1 MTLNI
6 DLEDSYRIG
15 FIGIDDYK
23 AGTCLAGLAH
33 NLTRSGENV
42 SILSGSK
49 TIHSQSQRING
60 FLDTMKQYPEI
71 LLSNVIYTEDKLEI
85 SNKLLKEMLS
95 KKYYKTIVMVD
106 SWLANAGEVIAQT
119 GYDDINIL
127 GFDLMPQ
134 NKEALKQGKVTYIID
149 QSAYMQSYECVH
161 KVCEHLIYGTELPK
175 GKNYLPIHI
184 YNKYNLDLIAII
196 IGIPAGILAGVKKI
210 NGKIGQLNF
219 FTTLG
224 VAVPSFVVAAL
235 LIYVLST
242 KLHLLPAAMW
252 NGWRYEIMPA
262 LALSGMPMS
271 FIARLTRSSMLD
283 ILSQDYIKTARA
295 KGLSWSKV
303 LIKHALPNS
312 LIPVVTYLGPMTAS
326 ILTGSF
332 VIETIFAIPGLGQ
345 YFVTSIYNRDY
356 TVILGVTI
364 FYSVIVIVLN
374 MVVDLLYPLLDP
386 RIKIGEEKGE

>member
-1 MTLNI
+1 MGYIIKRIFNAFIVLWIVITITFFLMHAIPGGPFTAEKSLPPYVLHSIEERYKLN
-6 DLEDSYRIG
+6 DPLY
-15 FIGIDDYK
+15 
-23 AGTCLAGLAH
+23 
-33 NLTRSGENV
+33 
-42 SILSGSK
+42 
-49 TIHSQSQRING
+49 
-60 FLDTMKQYPEI
+60 KQYGDYLCNLVQGDLGPSFKYPGRSVNDI
-71 LLSNVIYTEDKLEI
+71 IKDGFPVSFKLGI
-85 SNKLLKEMLS
+85 
-95 KKYYKTIVMVD
+95 
-106 SWLANAGEVIAQT
+106 
-119 GYDDINIL
+119 
-127 GFDLMPQ
+127 
-134 NKEALKQGKVTYIID
+134 EAI
-149 QSAYMQSYECVH
+149 
-161 KVCEHLIYGTELPK
+161 
-175 GKNYLPIHI
+175 
-184 YNKYNLDLIAII
+184 LIAII
-196 IGIPAGILAGVKKI
+196 IGIPAGILAGVKKD
-210 NGKIGQLNF
+210 KWQDRAVNF

-252 NGWRYEIMPA
+252 NGWRYEIMPV

>member
-1 MTLNI
+1 MGYIIKRIFNAFIVLWIVITITFFLMHAIPGGPFTAEKSLPPYVLHSIEERYKLN
-6 DLEDSYRIG
+6 DPLY
-15 FIGIDDYK
+15 
-23 AGTCLAGLAH
+23 
-33 NLTRSGENV
+33 
-42 SILSGSK
+42 
-49 TIHSQSQRING
+49 
-60 FLDTMKQYPEI
+60 KQYGDYLCNLVQGDLGPSFKYPGRSVNDI
-71 LLSNVIYTEDKLEI
+71 IKDGFPVSFKLGI
-85 SNKLLKEMLS
+85 
-95 KKYYKTIVMVD
+95 
-106 SWLANAGEVIAQT
+106 
-119 GYDDINIL
+119 
-127 GFDLMPQ
+127 
-134 NKEALKQGKVTYIID
+134 EAI
-149 QSAYMQSYECVH
+149 
-161 KVCEHLIYGTELPK
+161 
-175 GKNYLPIHI
+175 
-184 YNKYNLDLIAII
+184 LIAII
-196 IGIPAGILAGVKKI
+196 IGIPAGILAGVKKD
-210 NGKIGQLNF
+210 KWQDRAVNF

-262 LALSGMPMS
+262 LALSGMLMS

-303 LIKHALPNS
+303 LVKHALPNS

>member
-1 MTLNI
+1 MGYIIKRIFNAVIVLWIVITITFFLMHAITGRAFTAEKSLPPYVLHSIEERYKLN
-6 DLEDSYRIG
+6 DPLY
-15 FIGIDDYK
+15 
-23 AGTCLAGLAH
+23 
-33 NLTRSGENV
+33 
-42 SILSGSK
+42 
-49 TIHSQSQRING
+49 
-60 FLDTMKQYPEI
+60 KQYGDYLCNLVQGDLGPSFKYPGRSVNDI
-71 LLSNVIYTEDKLEI
+71 IKDGFPVSFKLGI
-85 SNKLLKEMLS
+85 
-95 KKYYKTIVMVD
+95 
-106 SWLANAGEVIAQT
+106 
-119 GYDDINIL
+119 
-127 GFDLMPQ
+127 
-134 NKEALKQGKVTYIID
+134 EAI
-149 QSAYMQSYECVH
+149 
-161 KVCEHLIYGTELPK
+161 
-175 GKNYLPIHI
+175 
-184 YNKYNLDLIAII
+184 LIAII
-196 IGIPAGILAGVKKI
+196 IGIPAGILAGVKKD
-210 NGKIGQLNF
+210 KWQDRAVNF

-374 MVVDLLYPLLDP
+374 MVVDLFYPLLDP

>member
-1 MTLNI
+1 MGYIIKRIFNAFIVLWIVITITFFLMHAIPGGPFTAEKSLPPYVLHSIEERYKLN
-6 DLEDSYRIG
+6 DPLY
-15 FIGIDDYK
+15 
-23 AGTCLAGLAH
+23 
-33 NLTRSGENV
+33 
-42 SILSGSK
+42 
-49 TIHSQSQRING
+49 
-60 FLDTMKQYPEI
+60 KQYGDYLCNLVQGDLGPSFKYPGRSVNDI
-71 LLSNVIYTEDKLEI
+71 IKDGFPVSFKLGI
-85 SNKLLKEMLS
+85 
-95 KKYYKTIVMVD
+95 
-106 SWLANAGEVIAQT
+106 
-119 GYDDINIL
+119 
-127 GFDLMPQ
+127 
-134 NKEALKQGKVTYIID
+134 EAI
-149 QSAYMQSYECVH
+149 
-161 KVCEHLIYGTELPK
+161 
-175 GKNYLPIHI
+175 
-184 YNKYNLDLIAII
+184 LIAII
-196 IGIPAGILAGVKKI
+196 IGIPAGILAGVKKD
-210 NGKIGQLNF
+210 KWQDRAVNF

-332 VIETIFAIPGLGQ
+332 VIETIFVIPGLGQ

>member
-1 MTLNI
+1 MGYIIKRIFNAFIVLWIVITITFFLMHAIPGGPFTAEKSLPPYVLHSIEERYKLN
-6 DLEDSYRIG
+6 DPLY
-15 FIGIDDYK
+15 
-23 AGTCLAGLAH
+23 
-33 NLTRSGENV
+33 
-42 SILSGSK
+42 
-49 TIHSQSQRING
+49 
-60 FLDTMKQYPEI
+60 KQYGDYLCNLVQGDLGPSFKYLGRSVNDI
-71 LLSNVIYTEDKLEI
+71 IKDGFPVSFKLGI
-85 SNKLLKEMLS
+85 
-95 KKYYKTIVMVD
+95 
-106 SWLANAGEVIAQT
+106 
-119 GYDDINIL
+119 
-127 GFDLMPQ
+127 
-134 NKEALKQGKVTYIID
+134 EAI
-149 QSAYMQSYECVH
+149 
-161 KVCEHLIYGTELPK
+161 
-175 GKNYLPIHI
+175 
-184 YNKYNLDLIAII
+184 LIAII
-196 IGIPAGILAGVKKI
+196 IGIPAGILAGVKKD
-210 NGKIGQLNF
+210 KWQDRAVNF

>member
-1 MTLNI
+1 MGYIIKRIFNAFIVLWIVITITFFLMHAIPGGPFTAEKSLPPYVLHSIEERYKLN
-6 DLEDSYRIG
+6 DPLY
-15 FIGIDDYK
+15 
-23 AGTCLAGLAH
+23 
-33 NLTRSGENV
+33 
-42 SILSGSK
+42 
-49 TIHSQSQRING
+49 
-60 FLDTMKQYPEI
+60 KQYGDYLCNLVQGDLGPSFKYPGRSVNDI
-71 LLSNVIYTEDKLEI
+71 IKDGFPVSFKLGI
-85 SNKLLKEMLS
+85 
-95 KKYYKTIVMVD
+95 
-106 SWLANAGEVIAQT
+106 
-119 GYDDINIL
+119 
-127 GFDLMPQ
+127 
-134 NKEALKQGKVTYIID
+134 EAI
-149 QSAYMQSYECVH
+149 
-161 KVCEHLIYGTELPK
+161 
-175 GKNYLPIHI
+175 
-184 YNKYNLDLIAII
+184 LIAII
-196 IGIPAGILAGVKKI
+196 IGIPAGILAGVKKD
-210 NGKIGQLNF
+210 KWQDRAVNF

-283 ILSQDYIKTARA
+283 ILSQDYIKIARA

>member
-1 MTLNI
+1 MGYIIKRIFNAFIVLWIVITITFFLMHAIPGGPFTAEKSLPPYVLHSIEERYKLN
-6 DLEDSYRIG
+6 DPLY
-15 FIGIDDYK
+15 
-23 AGTCLAGLAH
+23 
-33 NLTRSGENV
+33 
-42 SILSGSK
+42 
-49 TIHSQSQRING
+49 
-60 FLDTMKQYPEI
+60 KQYGDYLCNLVQGDLGPSFKYPGRSVNDI
-71 LLSNVIYTEDKLEI
+71 IKDGFPVSFKLGI
-85 SNKLLKEMLS
+85 
-95 KKYYKTIVMVD
+95 
-106 SWLANAGEVIAQT
+106 EVI
-119 GYDDINIL
+119 
-127 GFDLMPQ
+127 
-134 NKEALKQGKVTYIID
+134 
-149 QSAYMQSYECVH
+149 
-161 KVCEHLIYGTELPK
+161 
-175 GKNYLPIHI
+175 
-184 YNKYNLDLIAII
+184 LIAII
-196 IGIPAGILAGVKKI
+196 IGIPAGILAGVKKD
-210 NGKIGQLNF
+210 KWQDRAVNF

-242 KLHLLPAAMW
+242 KLNLLPAAMW

>member
-1 MTLNI
+1 MGYIIKRIFNAFIVLWIVITITFFLMHAIPGGPFTAEKSLPPYVLHSIEERYKLN
-6 DLEDSYRIG
+6 DPLY
-15 FIGIDDYK
+15 
-23 AGTCLAGLAH
+23 
-33 NLTRSGENV
+33 
-42 SILSGSK
+42 
-49 TIHSQSQRING
+49 
-60 FLDTMKQYPEI
+60 KQYG
-71 LLSNVIYTEDKLEI
+71 D
-85 SNKLLKEMLS
+85 
-95 KKYYKTIVMVD
+95 
-106 SWLANAGEVIAQT
+106 
-119 GYDDINIL
+119 
-127 GFDLMPQ
+127 
-134 NKEALKQGKVTYIID
+134 
-149 QSAYMQSYECVH
+149 
-161 KVCEHLIYGTELPK
+161 
-175 GKNYLPIHI
+175 YL
-184 YNKYNLDLIAII
+184 YNLVQGDLGPSFKYPGRSVNDIIKDGFPVSFKLGIEAILIAII
-196 IGIPAGILAGVKKI
+196 IGIPAGILAGVKKD
-210 NGKIGQLNF
+210 KWQDRAVNF

>member
-1 MTLNI
+1 MGYIIKRIFNAFIVLWIVITITFFLMHAIPGGPFTAEKSLPPYVLHSIEERYKLN
-6 DLEDSYRIG
+6 DPLY
-15 FIGIDDYK
+15 
-23 AGTCLAGLAH
+23 
-33 NLTRSGENV
+33 
-42 SILSGSK
+42 
-49 TIHSQSQRING
+49 
-60 FLDTMKQYPEI
+60 KQYGDYLCNLVQGDLGPSFKYPGRSVNDI
-71 LLSNVIYTEDKLEI
+71 IKDGFPVSFKLGI
-85 SNKLLKEMLS
+85 
-95 KKYYKTIVMVD
+95 
-106 SWLANAGEVIAQT
+106 
-119 GYDDINIL
+119 
-127 GFDLMPQ
+127 
-134 NKEALKQGKVTYIID
+134 EAI
-149 QSAYMQSYECVH
+149 
-161 KVCEHLIYGTELPK
+161 
-175 GKNYLPIHI
+175 
-184 YNKYNLDLIAII
+184 LIAII
-196 IGIPAGILAGVKKI
+196 IGIPAGILAGVKKD
-210 NGKIGQLNF
+210 KWQDRAVNF

-364 FYSVIVIVLN
+364 FYSMIVIVLN

>member
-1 MTLNI
+1 MHAIPGGPFTAEKSLPPYVLHSIEKRYKLN
-6 DLEDSYRIG
+6 DPLY
-15 FIGIDDYK
+15 
-23 AGTCLAGLAH
+23 
-33 NLTRSGENV
+33 
-42 SILSGSK
+42 
-49 TIHSQSQRING
+49 
-60 FLDTMKQYPEI
+60 KQYGDYLCNLVQGDLGPSFKYPGRSVNDI
-71 LLSNVIYTEDKLEI
+71 IKDGFPVSFKLGI
-85 SNKLLKEMLS
+85 
-95 KKYYKTIVMVD
+95 
-106 SWLANAGEVIAQT
+106 
-119 GYDDINIL
+119 
-127 GFDLMPQ
+127 
-134 NKEALKQGKVTYIID
+134 EAI
-149 QSAYMQSYECVH
+149 
-161 KVCEHLIYGTELPK
+161 
-175 GKNYLPIHI
+175 
-184 YNKYNLDLIAII
+184 LIAII
-196 IGIPAGILAGVKKI
+196 IGIPAGILAGVKKD
-210 NGKIGQLNF
+210 KWQDRAVNF

>member
-1 MTLNI
+1 MGYIIKRIFNAFIVLWIVITITFFLMHAIPGGPFTAEKSLPPYVLYSIEERYKLN
-6 DLEDSYRIG
+6 DPLY
-15 FIGIDDYK
+15 
-23 AGTCLAGLAH
+23 
-33 NLTRSGENV
+33 
-42 SILSGSK
+42 
-49 TIHSQSQRING
+49 
-60 FLDTMKQYPEI
+60 KQYGDYLCNLVQGDLGPSFKYPGRSVNDI
-71 LLSNVIYTEDKLEI
+71 IKDGFPVSFKLGI
-85 SNKLLKEMLS
+85 
-95 KKYYKTIVMVD
+95 
-106 SWLANAGEVIAQT
+106 
-119 GYDDINIL
+119 
-127 GFDLMPQ
+127 
-134 NKEALKQGKVTYIID
+134 EAI
-149 QSAYMQSYECVH
+149 
-161 KVCEHLIYGTELPK
+161 
-175 GKNYLPIHI
+175 
-184 YNKYNLDLIAII
+184 LIAII
-196 IGIPAGILAGVKKI
+196 IGIPAGILAGVKKD
-210 NGKIGQLNF
+210 KWQDRAVNF

-303 LIKHALPNS
+303 LVKHALPNS

-374 MVVDLLYPLLDP
+374 MIVDLLYPLLDP